1 MAKNKEESEINKI
14 EEKKSMIKLIAS
26 VVLEWLTSDSNF
38 DYKCPEQNLLQPM
51 WNYDID
57 NDAWQS
63 GWLHASI
70 DIREATL
77 KHPLPHAAPSVF
89 THTVSLIQILY
100 VTVDHVDTIFNGDK
114 LIQVSIGLSPYSAY
128 YWWSLSSQS

>member
-1 MAKNKEESEINKI
+1 
-14 EEKKSMIKLIAS
+14 MIDLIAS
-26 VVLEWLTSDSNF
+26 AVLEWLTPDSNF
-38 DYKCPEQNLLQPM
+38 DYKRPKQNLLQPM

-57 NDAWQS
+57 NDARRS
-63 GWLHASI
+63 GCLHASI

-114 LIQVSIGLSPYSAY
+114 LIQVSTGLSPYFTH
-128 YWWSLSSQS
+128 YWWSLLSQRLNVVFC